1 MKMKYLLLLI
11 TISLITS
18 QSIFPQNK
26 LLFTPLSAN
35 VFEPRVGALYQFQ
48 DKKLRLDIGTSV
60 DLIELLKNEDTE
72 IRFGTDFFT
81 FTRLR
86 SEGRM
91 KFPVETS
98 DYFFGVNFSNK
109 FKYQGLDLSSRLR
122 IAHISSHLVD
132 GLSNDG
138 NFDRLPFVYSR
149 EFVDYVVAA
158 DINGFRPYAGFD
170 FVFSTKPK
178 DVNKVIPQLGIEFQL
193 KTLKTATRDFLEIRL
208 AYDFKL
214 TGYEQT
220 YLPVHSVE
228 LNFFF
233 PTSENI
239 GIALNLNGYTGP
251 SMHGMFYKDKDRYI
265 STGFQIIFY

>member
-1 MKMKYLLLLI
+1 MKFVVSMVIILLVALVK
-11 TISLITS
+11 
-18 QSIFPQNK
+18 IFPQNK

-35 VFEPRVGALYQFQ
+35 VFEPRVGAIYQFQ
-48 DKKLRLDIGTSV
+48 DEKLRLDIGTSV
-60 DLIELLKNEDTE
+60 DMLELYKKEESE

-109 FKYQGLDLSSRLR
+109 FKYKGLDISSRLR

-132 GLSNDG
+132 GLSKDG
-138 NFDRLPFVYSR
+138 VFDKLPFVYSR
-149 EFVDYVVAA
+149 EFFDFVLASDVK
-158 DINGFRPYAGFD
+158 GFRPYAGVN

-178 DVNKVIPQLGIEFQL
+178 DVNQIIPQLGIEFPV
-193 KTLKTATRDFLEIRL
+193 KTLKTSTRDFLELKL

-214 TGYEQT
+214 GGYNYT
-220 YLPVHSVE
+220 YLPIHS
-228 LNFFF
+228 LQLSCLFLTNDK
-233 PTSENI
+233 I
-239 GIALNLNGYTGP
+239 GVSLNLNGYTGP
-251 SMHGMFYKDKDRYI
+251 SIHGMFYKDKDRYI